1 MVNVIITAPKGKMN
15 SLILEEAVK
24 CPDIE
29 VVGTI
34 GPKGR
39 DYIGTEICGVK
50 VYDDLDAVIDKCDLV
65 VDFSGANIAM
75 DVLDVCLA
83 HNKAL
88 LEGSTGFTS
97 EMNQKIEDA
106 SKKIPLLKAANTSF
120 MVNVL
125 MQMLEFAAKNLHTT
139 CDIEIMDI
147 HDRDK
152 LDAPSGTALEMGEAM
167 AQAAGIDLSQIQ
179 FHSGRMGD
187 SPSTHTIYFGGTDER
202 IEIRHQ
208 SYTGR
213 CFAIGACRA
222 IEFMEGK
229 GPGMYT
235 MANVVK

>member
-1 MVNVIITAPKGKMN
+1 MIKVIITAPKGQMD

-39 DYIGTEICGVK
+39 DYIGTEICGVM
-50 VYDDLDAVIDKCDLV
+50 VYDDLDAVIDTCDLV
-65 VDFSGANIAM
+65 VDFSGASIAM
-75 DVLDVCLA
+75 GVLDTCLK

-88 LEGSTGFTS
+88 LEGSTGFTD
-97 EMNQKIEDA
+97 EENKKIEEA

-125 MQMLEFAAKNLHTT
+125 MQILEFAAEKLHTT
-139 CDIEIMDI
+139 CDIEILDI
-147 HDRDK
+147 HERNK

-167 AQAAGIDLSQIQ
+167 AKAAGIELSDIT
-179 FHSGRMGD
+179 FHSGRMGNC
-187 SPSTHTIYFGGTDER
+187 PSTHTIYFGGIDER
-202 IEIRHQ
+202 IEIHHQ

-229 GPGMYT
+229 GVGMYT
-235 MANVVK
+235 MEDVVK

>member
-97 EMNQKIEDA
+97 EMNRKIEDVEQKDPA
-106 SKKIPLLKAANTSF
+106 PQGSEHILHGQCFDEDAGVRGEEPAH
-120 MVNVL
+120 
-125 MQMLEFAAKNLHTT
+125 NL
-139 CDIEIMDI
+139 
-147 HDRDK
+147 R
-152 LDAPSGTALEMGEAM
+152 
-167 AQAAGIDLSQIQ
+167 
-179 FHSGRMGD
+179 
-187 SPSTHTIYFGGTDER
+187 Y
-202 IEIRHQ
+202 
-208 SYTGR
+208 
-213 CFAIGACRA
+213 
-222 IEFMEGK
+222 
-229 GPGMYT
+229 
-235 MANVVK
+235 

>member
-1 MVNVIITAPKGKMN
+1 MKKGDAIASKIAIAEMIKVIIMAPKGQMD

-39 DYIGTEICGVK
+39 DYIGTEICGVM
-50 VYDDLDAVIDKCDLV
+50 VYDDLDAVIDT
-65 VDFSGANIAM
+65 
-75 DVLDVCLA
+75 CLK

-88 LEGSTGFTS
+88 LEGSTGFT
-97 EMNQKIEDA
+97 EEQNKKIAEA

-125 MQMLEFAAKNLHTT
+125 MEILEFAAKKLHET
-139 CDIEIMDI
+139 CDIEILDI
-147 HDRDK
+147 HERNK

-167 AQAAGIDLSQIQ
+167 AKAAGIELSDIT
-179 FHSGRMGD
+179 FHSGRMGNC
-187 SPSTHTIYFGGTDER
+187 PSTHTIYFGGIDER
-202 IEIRHQ
+202 IEIHHQ

-229 GPGMYT
+229 GVGMYT
-235 MANVVK
+235 MEDVVK

>member
-1 MVNVIITAPKGKMN
+1 MIKVIITAPKGQMD

-39 DYIGTEICGVK
+39 DYIGTKICGVM
-50 VYDDLDAVIDKCDLV
+50 VYDDLDAVIDTCDLV

-88 LEGSTGFTS
+88 LEGSTGFT
-97 EMNQKIEDA
+97 EEQNQKIADA

-125 MQMLEFAAKNLHTT
+125 MQILKFAAEKLHTT
-139 CDIEIMDI
+139 CDIEVMDI
-147 HDRDK
+147 HDRNK

-167 AQAAGIDLSQIQ
+167 ADAAGIPLSQIQ

-187 SPSTHTIYFGGTDER
+187 CPSTHTIYFGGIDER
-202 IEIRHQ
+202 IEIHHQ

-229 GPGMYT
+229 GPGMYS
-235 MANVVK
+235 MEDVVK

>member
-15 SLILEEAVK
+15 SLILEEAVT

-50 VYDDLDAVIDKCDLV
+50 VYDDLGAVIDKCDLV

-125 MQMLEFAAKNLHTT
+125 MKMLEFAGLGIAYHAKPRVRALIPHQINSLG
-139 CDIEIMDI
+139 
-147 HDRDK
+147 
-152 LDAPSGTALEMGEAM
+152 LDSALNWFADGPYWAER
-167 AQAAGIDLSQIQ
+167 AG
-179 FHSGRMGD
+179 
-187 SPSTHTIYFGGTDER
+187 
-202 IEIRHQ
+202 
-208 SYTGR
+208 
-213 CFAIGACRA
+213 
-222 IEFMEGK
+222 
-229 GPGMYT
+229 
-235 MANVVK
+235 V

>member
-1 MVNVIITAPKGKMN
+1 MVKVIITAPKGKMN

-97 EMNQKIEDA
+97 R
-106 SKKIPLLKAANTSF
+106 
-120 MVNVL
+120 
-125 MQMLEFAAKNLHTT
+125 AKRSRSSRQRTH
-139 CDIEIMDI
+139 
-147 HDRDK
+147 
-152 LDAPSGTALEMGEAM
+152 PSWSM
-167 AQAAGIDLSQIQ
+167 
-179 FHSGRMGD
+179 F
-187 SPSTHTIYFGGTDER
+187 
-202 IEIRHQ
+202 
-208 SYTGR
+208 
-213 CFAIGACRA
+213 
-222 IEFMEGK
+222 
-229 GPGMYT
+229 
-235 MANVVK
+235 

>member
-88 LEGSTGFTS
+88 L
-97 EMNQKIEDA
+97 
-106 SKKIPLLKAANTSF
+106 KAANTSF

-125 MQMLEFAAKNLHTT
+125 MKMLEFAAKNLHTT

-187 SPSTHTIYFGGTDER
+187 SPSTHTIYFGGIDER
-202 IEIRHQ
+202 VEIRHQ

-235 MANVVK
+235 MADVVK